1 MFSSFVA
8 RKTRL
13 ASPPPPT
20 VTPSTALP
28 ALPLRSPPPI
38 DQRDSKR
45 SRPTAAS
52 RGSPRSSRVSA
63 SVSGRMPEQGESS
76 VRPIA
81 KSQTSVE
88 AIATDSTSV
97 PKPFH
102 CEKCSSAFRQRSQLS
117 RHFLRVHERQKPF
130 ACAHCDKC
138 FASAFD
144 RKRHVEVRFYEDCLR
159 HLCEAVV
166 SLKIRKTN
174 FWPAHDLPDC
184 SRSFFSTCL
193 GV

>member
-1 MFSSFVA
+1 MSSAENKDLLGKMFSSFVA
-8 RKTRL
+8 RKTRVI
-13 ASPPPPT
+13 SPQPAGPPMEP
-20 VTPSTALP
+20 LP
-28 ALPLRSPPPI
+28 ALSLRPT
-38 DQRDSKR
+38 DLVEQRDAKR
-45 SRPTAAS
+45 SRPSHSTRS
-52 RGSPRSSRVSA
+52 SPKSSRVSA
-63 SVSGRMPEQGESS
+63 SVSGRVPERRGASS

-88 AIATDSTSV
+88 AIATDSTSI

-144 RKRHVEVRFYEDCLR
+144 RKRHVEVRKLLLFTLLALR
-159 HLCEAVV
+159 PSVCVLIGGELSV
-166 SLKIRKTN
+166 R
-174 FWPAHDLPDC
+174 
-184 SRSFFSTCL
+184 
-193 GV
+193 